1 MSADDVDVPSQ
12 ATPAE
17 GMGVM
22 LAFSGFCALVFLS
35 LWEWLAGSPSRV
47 LFVVAGF
54 VLLVGM
60 FAAVEAGP

>member
-1 MSADDVDVPSQ
+1 MSADDVAMAP

-17 GMGVM
+17 EMGAM
-22 LAFSGFCALVFLS
+22 LASFGFLGLGLLS
-35 LWEWLAGSPSRV
+35 LWEVFLGSPSRV

-60 FAAVEAGP
+60 FAAVEGGR